1 MRTTRARSPLKTAMW
16 PFRPRSCPCW
26 SDALHTTRRWRNT
39 QDIEFAEVVVLSSRM
54 TDLIDWGEHT
64 RLVIS
69 DFVGTTV
76 LRLIVE
82 SRHHQQAR

>member
-1 MRTTRARSPLKTAMW
+1 MW
-16 PFRPRSCPCW
+16 PSRPRSCPSW
-26 SDALHTTRRWRNT
+26 PDPRHTTRRWRNT
-39 QDIEFAEVVVLSSRM
+39 QDIELVGVVTLSARM
-54 TDLIDWGEHT
+54 IDLIGWGEHT

-82 SRHHQQAR
+82 SQRHQQVR